1 MSILTENQK
10 KALGYKKH
18 ISLTANAG
26 SGKTFVFSK
35 RYVEIAI
42 NENVDLDR
50 IVAIT
55 FTEKAAAELY
65 SRIAKEIGERLKTET
80 DKSKIYRLER
90 MRQNLVSANI
100 STIHSFCINILK
112 ENAPDAGLDVNF
124 IPIDETVSDELIEKS
139 IEELFKAFIQSGIL
153 ENEIKYLIRIFGS
166 KFTLVKELTS
176 AIKNRKNIFYVKDT
190 VYKYPPEK
198 IAENFGKI
206 FREKLEKY
214 LASEVSKVIDYINE
228 INNFVFSPQKE
239 NETVDS
245 INRLMLE
252 VEETKETLD
261 KIKILQKVSEFM
273 LTKSGTVKKRGYL
286 SAADYERFSNRI
298 DFIHNFF
305 DSVKNLEMNKDTEVI
320 EKQLAL
326 FGLNFLKVFEELFGI
341 YQKKKSENAYL
352 DYEDMLLFTEQLI
365 QKPRIQEKLR
375 AKYEYIMIDE
385 YQDTNEVQYNIFMP
399 ILENLR
405 KGNLFVVGD
414 EKQSIYMFRG
424 AELEVFNKTKVEI
437 SKDGTPLVLPHSFR
451 MAPNIAGFT
460 NHVFEKLFESPNLD
474 FNEVE
479 YEKIV
484 CAYNKEGEG
493 YVEFLIAEKD
503 NEGQTESEMVTAK
516 IIDLVKDKKVEYGDI
531 AILCRKRSAFDELE
545 KEFVKYDIPYVIIGG
560 KGFYQKQIIYDI
572 SNYLTFLINPND
584 DKAFVGMLR
593 SPFYT
598 FSDAEL
604 FEMSLYEGES
614 FFEKFR
620 NYSAQ
625 NKKASEILDLI
636 NSHVQESFSSNFAKL
651 IRKICE
657 DTGYWSVLAAKRNSA
672 QEIANLEKIISI
684 ANAFSN
690 QSFATLYDFVN
701 YLSESIVKT
710 DDEGQAKILENTN
723 AVSLMTLHKAKGLE
737 FKVVFL
743 FKTADKTQQDRTKS
757 KSIRVDK
764 NFGIMTKVPLNSF
777 FESYK
782 AAPVVWLSDY
792 VQHRKEM
799 AETKRLLYVGVT
811 RAEQY
816 LFVSATANK
825 GKFPR
830 NSFADFLFGTLERDR
845 TENGYLISTGLTVAG
860 EKDGKFVENEI
871 KLNFNI
877 PVTNELEIGVNG
889 SGVKSKTDFPIKI
902 NIGKITDIEKNEII
916 SASKIAV
923 FSQCPV
929 KYKLTYELG
938 YSKLHSLNKRIKNI
952 YEFNYKEDDEE
963 ILISGDVQGRIIHSL
978 LEKEVKEENLQNEI
992 ENLLVAESVKT
1003 PGLKN
1008 EIVKIKNRIFE
1019 KVLRFYR
1026 SEEYNFLKQFDA
1038 YKNEYEIY
1046 TAENDYFLYGIVDK
1060 LIVLPDK
1067 IIIVDYKS
1075 DEVNNISIRNKVD
1088 GYLNQLKFYAYVLSK
1103 AHPQIDNFELRLI
1116 FIVLPDKTYV
1126 KNITRKELNI
1136 FGGNVKN
1143 IVEAIRKSD
1152 FQPNLSHCKFCHFSD
1167 EEGKCILKTR
1177 VTVAK

>member
-1 MSILTENQK
+1 MSILTENQR
-10 KALGYKKH
+10 KALGYNKH

-35 RYVEIAI
+35 RYVEIAL
-42 NENVDLDR
+42 NENIDLDK

-65 SRIAKEIGERLKTET
+65 SRIAKEINDRLKIETE
-80 DKSKIYRLER
+80 KEKIYRLEK

-100 STIHSFCINILK
+100 STIHSFCISILK

-124 IPIDETVSDELIEKS
+124 IPIDESVSAELIEKS
-139 IEELFKAFIQSGIL
+139 TEELFKEFVHSKLL

-166 KFTLVKELTS
+166 KFTLVNELTS
-176 AIKNRKNIFYVKDT
+176 AIKNRKNIFFVKENI
-190 VYKYPPEK
+190 YKYSPETVAK
-198 IAENFGKI
+198 NFGTDFK
-206 FREKLEKY
+206 RKLEKY
-214 LASEVSKVIDYINE
+214 LAGDVSKVIDYIRE
-228 INNFVFSPQKE
+228 INDFAYSPDKE

-245 INRLMLE
+245 INRLLLE
-252 VEETKETLD
+252 VKKAEVLID
-261 KIKILQKVSEFM
+261 KIIILQNISEIM

-286 SAADYERFSNRI
+286 ATADYERFSDKIN
-298 DFIHNFF
+298 FIHNFF
-305 DSVKNLEMNKDTEVI
+305 DSIKNLELNDDNSSV

-326 FGLNFLKVFEELFGI
+326 FGLNFLKVFEELYGI
-341 YQKKKSENAYL
+341 YQKKKSDNAYL
-352 DYEDMLLFTEQLI
+352 DYEDMLLFTEVLI
-365 QKPRIQEKLR
+365 RKPQIQEKLR

-424 AELEVFNKTKVEI
+424 AELEVFNRTKTEI
-437 SKDGTPLVLPHSFR
+437 SRDGTPLVLPHSFR

-460 NHVFEKLFESPNLD
+460 NHVFEKLFESPNLE

-484 CAYNKEGEG
+484 CAYNKEDQG
-493 YVEFLIAEKD
+493 YIEFLLADKEED
-503 NEGQTESEMVTAK
+503 GQTESELVTAK
-516 IIDLVKDKKVEYGDI
+516 ILELIRTNKAGFGDI
-531 AILCRKRSAFDELE
+531 AILCRKRSAFEDLE
-545 KEFVKYDIPYVIIGG
+545 KEFVKYDIPYIIIGG

-572 SNYLTFLINPND
+572 SNYLTFLLNPHD

-604 FEMSLYEGES
+604 FEVSLCEGET
-614 FFEKFR
+614 FFEKFK
-620 NYSAQ
+620 NYSLHN
-625 NKKASEILDLI
+625 NKAAGILDLI
-636 NSHVQESFSSNFAKL
+636 NSHIRESSSSNFAKL

-690 QSFATLYDFVN
+690 QSFNTLYDFVN
-701 YLSESIVKT
+701 YLSESIEKT
-710 DDEGQAKILENTN
+710 DDEGQAKILENTD

-743 FKTADKTQQDRTKS
+743 FKTADRTQQDRTKS
-757 KSIRVDK
+757 KSVRIDK

-782 AAPVVWLSDY
+782 AAPIVWLSDY
-792 VQHRKEM
+792 VQHRKEI

-811 RAEQY
+811 RAESY
-816 LFVSATANK
+816 LFVSATANR
-825 GKFPR
+825 GNFPR
-830 NSFADFLFGTLERDR
+830 NSFADFLFGTLEADR
-845 TENGYLISTGLTVAG
+845 VEESYRISTELTVAG
-860 EKDGKFVENEI
+860 PKEGKFVE
-871 KLNFNI
+871 
-877 PVTNELEIGVNG
+877 
-889 SGVKSKTDFPIKI
+889 SKI
-902 NIGKITDIEKNEII
+902 NINLNIPIINEVKVKKSGASTKIKTGFPKKINTGKITDVEKNEIV

-938 YSKLHSLNKRIKNI
+938 YSKLHSLNRRIKNT

-963 ILISGDVQGRIIHSL
+963 VRVSGDVQGRIIHSL
-978 LEKEVKEENLQNEI
+978 LEKEIKEEMLQTEI
-992 ENLLVAESVKT
+992 ENLLKAEAVGN
-1003 PGLKN
+1003 PGIIHEL
-1008 EIVKIKNRIFE
+1008 EKIKNRILK
-1019 KVLRFYR
+1019 KVLNFYR
-1026 SEEYNFLKQFDA
+1026 SEEFGFLQKFHN

-1046 TAENDYFLYGIVDK
+1046 TAEDDYFLYGIVDK

-1075 DEVNNISIRNKVD
+1075 DEVNDISLANKVN
-1088 GYLNQLKFYAYVLSK
+1088 GYINQLKFYAYVLSK
-1103 AHPQIDNFELRLI
+1103 AYPQIDNFELRLI
-1116 FIVLPDKTYV
+1116 FIVKPEKTYV
-1126 KNITRKELNI
+1126 KNIKRKELTV
-1136 FGGNVKN
+1136 FGRNVKKV
-1143 IVEAIRKSD
+1143 VETIRRYD
-1152 FQPNLSHCKFCHFSD
+1152 FKPDLSHCKFCHFSD
-1167 EEGKCILKTR
+1167 EEENCILK
-1177 VTVAK
+1177 VTETVVK